1 MCRLKNIH
9 SIMGFSSEGNINYT
23 NSDRDR
29 MICLDTLAAYYVQEA
44 KKEKNKEKKKEMF
57 TKVQNTLFFNALE
70 LSFKAL

>member
-1 MCRLKNIH
+1 MLILAAPSDWLYLH
-9 SIMGFSSEGNINYT
+9 FSIEGNIKYT

-57 TKVQNTLFFNALE
+57 TKVDRTKL
-70 LSFKAL
+70 